1 VLPVSGGYSHRVG
14 MSLALAYLH
23 ADVPVDAKRSASI
36 LAETFSAEILER
48 IPYDPTNAR
57 MRS

>member
-1 VLPVSGGYSHRVG
+1 